1 MHATNAGQ
9 SVALTQTQAVLLLLV
24 VSGIASLVLTGI
36 IRRFAL
42 RNEVLDLPNAR
53 SSHSVP
59 TPRGGGAAVLIAS
72 ALGIMLS
79 QALGLVHAREA
90 LTLGF
95 GMVVLGIV
103 GWADDRVGVKPP
115 VRLAIHFAIAMWTV
129 FMLGG
134 LPSVQFG
141 NDSLA
146 VGPIGYIVA
155 TLAIVWSINL
165 FNFMDGIDGLA
176 GSQALLIFAAAA
188 VLLFL
193 RGDYS
198 LATIPA
204 ILAATSAGFLAWNWP
219 PAKIFMGDVGS
230 GAIGYLIA
238 GLALAAENNRSAS
251 LLSFAIIYGVFI
263 FDATVTLVRRLARG
277 DRVMEAHRDHAY
289 QRLTR
294 AWGSHASV
302 TAWAAAI
309 TFVLAILGVVG
320 TLDPRLLLPALLFTF
335 VLLGALLFVVERLA
349 PM

>member
-1 MHATNAGQ
+1 MDRSIEPPQ
-9 SVALTQTQAVLLLLV
+9 MQILLLIIAL
-24 VSGIASLVLTGI
+24 SGIASLVLTGV

-53 SSHSVP
+53 SSHSIP
-59 TPRGGGAAVLIAS
+59 TPRGGGAAVLLAS
-72 ALGIMLS
+72 ALGLALS
-79 QALGLVHAREA
+79 EMLGLVHLREA
-90 LTLGF
+90 VTLGF
-95 GMVVLGIV
+95 GMLMLGIV
-103 GWADDRVGVKPP
+103 GWFDDRGGVKKR
-115 VRLAIHFAIAMWTV
+115 VRLAIHFGVAIWTV
-129 FMLGG
+129 YMLGG
-134 LPSVQFG
+134 LPAIQVGSY
-141 NDSLA
+141 SLA
-146 VGPIGYIVA
+146 VGPVGYVIA
-155 TLAIVWSINL
+155 TLGIVWSINL

-176 GSQALLIFAAAA
+176 GSQALLIFGAAA

-238 GLALAAENNRSAS
+238 GLALAAENNRSAP
-251 LLSFAIIYGVFI
+251 LISFAIIYGVFV

-294 AWGSHASV
+294 AWGSHGSV

-309 TFVLAILGVVG
+309 TFLLGVLAVVG
-320 TLDPRLLLPALLFTF
+320 TMDPRLLLPALLVTF
-335 VLLGALLFVVERLA
+335 VLLGAVLLVVERRA